1 MKEYE
6 KQILAMIFDPRDET
20 KEKIMDLFEKHTSI
34 DYKIVSRELGIKKHI
49 ASKHLVQLTKR
60 NIITKNNGKYELNG
74 ENISQAL
81 GIGLRTIALEY
92 DSKGIALIAGFEGVL

>member
-20 KEKIMDLFEKHTSI
+20 KEKILDLFEKHTSI

-60 NIITKNNGKYELNG
+60 NIIIAKSEVVLGKILRPCPVVMD
-74 ENISQAL
+74 NISMISL
-81 GIGLRTIALEY
+81 FIKFTI
-92 DSKGIALIAGFEGVL
+92 K